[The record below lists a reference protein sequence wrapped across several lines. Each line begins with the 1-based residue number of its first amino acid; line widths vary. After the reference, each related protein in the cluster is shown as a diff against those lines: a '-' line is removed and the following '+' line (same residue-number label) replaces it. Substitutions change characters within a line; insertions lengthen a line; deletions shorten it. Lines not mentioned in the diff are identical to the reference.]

1 MSPRT
6 NSPSLCVPDTQ
17 RDTQVSLKKKK
28 KREKRRKRKREKKEE
43 KEKGKKGKY
52 GGWSKS
58 SPHSHLRGVV
68 GLLVDLWGGDDEGD
82 GPGRRSR

>member
-28 KREKRRKRKREKKEE
+28 REKKEE
-43 KEKGKKGKY
+43 KEKEEKEEEEKREKGKIWGVVKIVTPFPPSW
-52 GGWSKS
+52 GGW
-58 SPHSHLRGVV
+58 LAG
-68 GLLVDLWGGDDEGD
+68 
-82 GPGRRSR
+82 